1 MFDIGKLGTES
12 KCHQCSP
19 CFFQMHGCSVTTSE
33 PCTHML
39 TENLP
44 PHHESL
50 FLHFTLTARIQV
62 QRKRRKEIILSLPK
76 ENNPVKILN
85 EIMIHALVLRAE
97 EWAGVYEHQ
106 EDPRKAGQRIY
117 DPSPPTERW
126 EAEVTSLGICRLAI
140 WHMQQ
145 PIGNPILNKTEA
157 ESQHPRWSSDCY
169 MCAMAHIWACMQN
182 VCVCTH
188 SKVGKSI
195 HFL

>member
-1 MFDIGKLGTES
+1 M
-12 KCHQCSP
+12 
-19 CFFQMHGCSVTTSE
+19 
-33 PCTHML
+33 
-39 TENLP
+39 
-44 PHHESL
+44 
-50 FLHFTLTARIQV
+50 

-97 EWAGVYEHQ
+97 EWAGVYGHR

-117 DPSPPTERW
+117 DPSLPTERW
-126 EAEVTSLGICRLAI
+126 EAEVTSLGICSLAI

-145 PIGNPILNKTEA
+145 PIVNSILNKVEA
-157 ESQHPRWSSDCY
+157 ESQHPRLSSDCY
-169 MCAMAHIWACMQN
+169 MCAMAHIHACMQN